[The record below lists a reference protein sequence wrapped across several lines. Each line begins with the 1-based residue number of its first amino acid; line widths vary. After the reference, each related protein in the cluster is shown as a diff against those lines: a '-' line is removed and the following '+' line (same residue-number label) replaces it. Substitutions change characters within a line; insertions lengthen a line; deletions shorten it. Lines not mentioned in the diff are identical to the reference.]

1 MGGRAAEELVFKQQT
16 TGAQGDLL
24 AATRIASDMI
34 CKWGMSTTLGPQT
47 FTVDR
52 GGFIEGANGR
62 LPMGQDTAK
71 LIDQEINQLLG
82 NCFDQAV
89 LILKEQR
96 SLLDSLAEILLQ
108 VETLD
113 GEEVDIIV
121 DCSLKK
127 EAEANDHPEPNC
139 STCGAKENCSYAPGV
154 ENEITA

>member
-24 AATRIASDMI
+24 AATRIATNMI

-47 FTVDR
+47 FTVES
-52 GGFIEGANGR
+52 GGFIEGVSGR

-71 LIDQEINQLLG
+71 FIDQEVNELLG
-82 NCFDQAV
+82 NCFGQAV
-89 LILKEQR
+89 RILKDER
-96 SLLDSLAEILLQ
+96 CLLDSLAEILLQ

-113 GEEVDIIV
+113 GEEFDIIV

-127 EAEANDHPEPNC
+127 EAEAADHPEPNC
-139 STCGAKENCSYAPGV
+139 STCSAKENCSQATGV